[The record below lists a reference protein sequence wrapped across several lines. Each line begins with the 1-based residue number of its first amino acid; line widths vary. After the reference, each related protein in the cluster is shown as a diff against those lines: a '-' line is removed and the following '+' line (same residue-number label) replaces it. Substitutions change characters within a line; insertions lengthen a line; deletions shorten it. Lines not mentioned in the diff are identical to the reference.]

1 MTACK
6 KHYMYNMRSQ
16 IRKVIFDLDEILC
29 PFANVWHSSDAQ
41 KQLACFGSWARE
53 KEQDSSKTWRRQ
65 VIHSIS
71 LSCPKR
77 RRSICQIGVDASEVT
92 TADSR
97 AIVLYD
103 NAARKKIETYEL
115 LPDNEK
121 WQRKRL
127 LRTAMTRSVLSEEGE
142 EGGVKVK
149 KVTFVAAAAML
160 QGNWLSY
167 EYLRNSMTNTF
178 TYFLSNLLY

>member
-1 MTACK
+1 MEETG
-6 KHYMYNMRSQ
+6 H
-16 IRKVIFDLDEILC
+16 
-29 PFANVWHSSDAQ
+29 PFY
-41 KQLACFGSWARE
+41 C
-53 KEQDSSKTWRRQ
+53 
-65 VIHSIS
+65 

-97 AIVLYD
+97 EVLYD

-127 LRTAMTRSVLSEEGE
+127 LRTAMTRSLEKG
-142 EGGVKVK
+142 EGG
-149 KVTFVAAAAML
+149 
-160 QGNWLSY
+160 
-167 EYLRNSMTNTF
+167 E
-178 TYFLSNLLY
+178 

>member
-1 MTACK
+1 MPFCKCLTFIRCTKAACLLWLLSK
-6 KHYMYNMRSQ
+6 RE
-16 IRKVIFDLDEILC
+16 R
-29 PFANVWHSSDAQ
+29 
-41 KQLACFGSWARE
+41 ARLE
-53 KEQDSSKTWRRQ
+53 SKTWRRQ

-92 TADSR
+92 TAES
-97 AIVLYD
+97 IVVLYD

>member
-1 MTACK
+1 M
-6 KHYMYNMRSQ
+6 
-16 IRKVIFDLDEILC
+16 
-29 PFANVWHSSDAQ
+29 
-41 KQLACFGSWARE
+41 
-53 KEQDSSKTWRRQ
+53 
-65 VIHSIS
+65 
-71 LSCPKR
+71 
-77 RRSICQIGVDASEVT
+77 
-92 TADSR
+92 
-97 AIVLYD
+97 LYD

-160 QGNWLSY
+160 QGN
-167 EYLRNSMTNTF
+167 
-178 TYFLSNLLY
+178 